1 MFDPFKFTVQKAK
14 PLPILLM
21 LDVSGSMSGVK
32 IDTLNEAVR
41 TMIET
46 FADEEKMET
55 EILVSI
61 ITFGEEVKR
70 LFPFTPA
77 SRVNFTDLTARGG
90 TPLGVAC
97 SMAKAMIEDK
107 DETPGRAYRPTI
119 ILVSDGHPGDNWQPP
134 LQSLIH
140 EGRSAKC
147 DRMAM
152 AIGSDADLAVLG
164 KFVEGTPNPLFEAH
178 RASEI
183 KNFFKRV
190 TMSVTMRTKSK
201 DPNQIPT
208 LNADSPVSPQTSSAV
223 PPNPSTADSIK
234 TASVKL
240 DGVTI
245 LSPSSNSSPSDDEDS
260 YF

>member
-1 MFDPFKFTVQKAK
+1 MFDPSKFTVQKAK

-77 SRVNFTDLTARGG
+77 SRVSFTDLTARGG

-119 ILVSDGHPGDNWQPP
+119 ILVSDGRPGDNWQPP

-152 AIGSDADLAVLG
+152 AIGSDADLTVLG

-183 KNFFKRV
+183 KNFFTKV

-208 LNADSPVSPQTSSAV
+208 LNADAPVFPKTSSAI
-223 PPNPSTADSIK
+223 PSNSSTADSIK

-245 LSPSSNSSPSDDEDS
+245 PSPSSNNSTTDDEDS